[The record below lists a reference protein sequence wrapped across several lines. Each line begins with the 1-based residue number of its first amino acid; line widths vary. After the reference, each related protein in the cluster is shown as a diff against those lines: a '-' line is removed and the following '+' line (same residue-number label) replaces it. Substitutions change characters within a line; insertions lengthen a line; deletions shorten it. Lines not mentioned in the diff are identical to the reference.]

1 MKNVY
6 KVLFTSVA
14 FLWLVGTLLSLIDFT
29 QNIFIEFIPFLYI
42 FYSPVCHQN
51 VDKLICVDNSCSL
64 LCSRC
69 VGIYLGVFI
78 TSITL
83 IFIAPKNIIPIKY
96 LFILSIPLLL
106 DVIFVSLGIYNYSKL
121 IALFT
126 GFIFGSAAFYYF
138 YNGIEIFLYEKR
150 INK

>member
-1 MKNVY
+1 MLVT
-6 KVLFTSVA
+6 LFKMC
-14 FLWLVGTLLSLIDFT
+14 WYLSGSIYYIDYI
-29 QNIFIEFIPFLYI
+29 NIY
-42 FYSPVCHQN
+42 C
-51 VDKLICVDNSCSL
+51 
-64 LCSRC
+64 
-69 VGIYLGVFI
+69 
-78 TSITL
+78 
-83 IFIAPKNIIPIKY
+83 AKNIIPIKY